1 MINSFNNDFQTFVN
15 LRLDSVGEE
24 LRHRPEYK
32 RENEIIDKMTQELQ
46 KAMSPNMA
54 INLQDID
61 DSYTAILNMF
71 QDASYRLG
79 FRDALRII
87 AGL

>member
-1 MINSFNNDFQTFVN
+1 MSNSFNNDFQTFVN
-15 LRLDSVGEE
+15 LRLDRVGQT
-24 LRHRPEYK
+24 LKNSPEYM
-32 RENEIIDKMTQELQ
+32 RENENIDKMTQELQ

-87 AGL
+87 DTL